1 MLTILKAIAIDKEE
15 WSTQTKKTSL
25 ILPDLCLFMY
35 VCEKKVVQT
44 Q

>member
-15 WSTQTKKTSL
+15 WSTQKKTSL
-25 ILPDLCLFMY
+25 ILADLSLFMY